1 MSGYQN
7 VITSLTVPKTLSAHM
22 VSLGKIAD
30 ATEDQTLKKLLV
42 DLIRAI
48 GYEHARAKHKSTPVT
63 LVASTATELR
73 TTIRYCEQALATKK
87 PEWQILAEHHGW
99 TPPTR

>member
-1 MSGYQN
+1 MSRYRN

-30 ATEDQTLKKLLV
+30 ATEDPTLKKLLV
-42 DLIRAI
+42 ALIRAI
-48 GYEHARAKHKSTPVT
+48 GYDHVGTKHKSTPVT
-63 LVASTATELR
+63 LVANTATDLR
-73 TTIRYCEQALATKK
+73 ATIRYCEQALATEK